1 MEHIVTYSEKLKESV
16 FSFTDICFRELGKVF
31 EPEGR
36 HSFYNDID
44 REFDSFWCLVS
55 KDRVIGTVAVKKV
68 DESAAEL
75 KALYLLREY
84 RGKGFGFQ
92 LLDKAV
98 KYAKEQGYQRIV
110 LDSMSQYADAL
121 RLYEKY
127 GFEMTDRY
135 NDNPY
140 ADVFMEYKL
149 R

>member
-1 MEHIVTYSEKLKESV
+1 MEHIVKYSEQRKENV

-55 KDRVIGTVAVKKV
+55 TDRVIGTVAVKKI
-68 DESAAEL
+68 DESTAEL
-75 KALYLLREY
+75 KALYLLSEY
-84 RGKGFGFQ
+84 RRKGCGFQ

-98 KYAKEQGYQRIV
+98 KFAKEQGYQRIV

-121 RLYEKY
+121 RLYERY
-127 GFEMTDRY
+127 GFKTTERY

-140 ADVFMEYKL
+140 ADVFMEYQF
-149 R
+149 